1 MTREEAIN
9 ELTENLTAINPND
22 LGDEDV
28 ERYAFALDM
37 GIKALKEERPHGEW
51 LSHYEYCKKHDC
63 IPSGLIAFWWC
74 NKCEQGVEI
83 PTNFCPNC
91 GASMR
96 KEGATE

>member
-1 MTREEAIN
+1 MKIVIDIPEEMYEAAKTDMWCGSPTLGYAIKKG
-9 ELTENLTAINPND
+9 TP
-22 LGDEDV
+22 
-28 ERYAFALDM
+28 Y
-37 GIKALKEERPHGEW
+37 EERPHGEW